1 MSRRAVVVE
10 DFDDETDLPLPN
22 RPLPNTGTRG
32 AILEAV
38 SDSEDEGDSEA
49 GPATP
54 SYAHFKER
62 ESAGGFAPGTGL
74 AQNIPKDGAYLKCVS
89 LSPWIGTGL

>member
-10 DFDDETDLPLPN
+10 EFDDDTDLPLPS

-32 AILEAV
+32 AILEAL
-38 SDSEDEGDSEA
+38 SDDEDEGDSEA

-54 SYAHFKER
+54 SYTHFKER
-62 ESAGGFAPGTGL
+62 ESAGFAPQPTVT
-74 AQNIPKDGAYLKCVS
+74 QNYPKDGAYLKCAL
-89 LSPWIGTGL
+89 LSPIDLDSF